1 MTAGRGD
8 VKDDPSEFGAWRVEQ
23 LVRYGDYEALLRDL
37 LAVIHRDGGHY
48 TERHGMVKAFS
59 DAMALSAKRLP

>member
-1 MTAGRGD
+1 MTSRS
-8 VKDDPSEFGAWRVEQ
+8 DPVFAWRTEQ
-23 LVRYGDYEALLRDL
+23 LVRHGDHESLLKDL

-48 TERHGMVKAFS
+48 TERHGLAKSVQ